1 MSDYTPPTL
10 VIPTPGGNPGDGSLN
25 GDLTTQANTTT
36 PQVVGTGF
44 TSTNGL
50 GTDSSAITTTGTSGA
65 IMGMYIEDGY
75 PICDIEGKP
84 SPSSTQGLKFRLDL
98 RGGNGSA
105 LPGMPTSAAVQW
117 YIMGAVNQFSKF
129 VSIACDNEGNFGSNG
144 KYLCYAGIA
153 TAGMGIPPLYGDDAR
168 TGLTAVDS
176 AAKTLYTTT
185 AAGQLYRLMGRIL
198 ATAGTSPSATYT
210 IKWTEGGATITK
222 TLTIS
227 ALDSDSDLSILIQP
241 DNGTDITAQLTAI
254 SGTGTTVNVAATVEQ
269 MA

>member
-10 VIPTPGGNPGDGSLN
+10 VIPTPGGNPGDGNLN
-25 GDLTTQANTTT
+25 GALTVLANVAS
-36 PQVVGTGF
+36 PPRNKALQKV
-44 TSTNGL
+44 
-50 GTDSSAITTTGTSGA
+50 DSSGDPLFYVASDGRLLIGVDSESSSTGPFTGYQIGSGANSFVLRDFGVSGGPVMYAYGGVTTSG
-65 IMGMYIEDGY
+65 
-75 PICDIEGKP
+75 
-84 SPSSTQGLKFRLDL
+84 T
-98 RGGNGSA
+98 
-105 LPGMPTSAAVQW
+105 
-117 YIMGAVNQFSKF
+117 
-129 VSIACDNEGNFGSNG
+129 
-144 KYLCYAGIA
+144 
-153 TAGMGIPPLYGDDAR
+153 GIPPIYGVDNR
-168 TGLTAVDS
+168 RGLTAADS

-185 AAGQLYRLMGRIL
+185 AAGQAYRLMGRIL

-241 DNGTDITAQLTAI
+241 DNGTAITAQLTAI

>member
-10 VIPTPGGNPGDGSLN
+10 VIPTPGGSPGDGSIRGNLTIGDSGDTTSSSN
-25 GDLTTQANTTT
+25 PNLYCAGALVAQRFSSGNSAMLLGYGNNDPTDFPTINASPILSTDSGGDLEIRATGAAVAIILDPSGNIYFETPFKRFGGINT
-36 PQVVGTGF
+36 V
-44 TSTNGL
+44 GL
-50 GTDSSAITTTGTSGA
+50 GLS
-65 IMGMYIEDGY
+65 
-75 PICDIEGKP
+75 PIY
-84 SPSSTQGLKFRLDL
+84 SLD
-98 RGGNGSA
+98 N
-105 LPGMPTSAAVQW
+105 
-117 YIMGAVNQFSKF
+117 
-129 VSIACDNEGNFGSNG
+129 
-144 KYLCYAGIA
+144 
-153 TAGMGIPPLYGDDAR
+153 R

-210 IKWTEGGATITK
+210 IKWTEGGAAITK

-227 ALDSDSDLSILIQP
+227 ALDSDSDLSVLIQP
-241 DNGTDITAQLTAI
+241 DSGTAITAQLTAI

>member
-1 MSDYTPPTL
+1 MSDYTPPTV
-10 VIPTPGGNPGDGSLN
+10 VIPTPGGNPGDGSIN
-25 GDLTTQANTTT
+25 GNLTFAKDKTGIVFPSGIALQQNDAYQTGSVSFVAPNGSNRLVWEANGYTAFYDNGEVINGSLQIYGAFQLGGSNSYIGVYKGINTA
-36 PQVVGTGF
+36 
-44 TSTNGL
+44 GL
-50 GTDSSAITTTGTSGA
+50 GVA
-65 IMGMYIEDGY
+65 
-75 PICDIEGKP
+75 
-84 SPSSTQGLKFRLDL
+84 
-98 RGGNGSA
+98 
-105 LPGMPTSAAVQW
+105 
-117 YIMGAVNQFSKF
+117 
-129 VSIACDNEGNFGSNG
+129 
-144 KYLCYAGIA
+144 
-153 TAGMGIPPLYGDDAR
+153 PLYGDDAR

-227 ALDSDSDLSILIQP
+227 AIDSDSDLSILIQP
-241 DNGTDITAQLTAI
+241 DNGTAITAQLTAI

>member
-10 VIPTPGGNPGDGSLN
+10 VTPTPGGNPGDGQMTGGLKVLSGNTDYSNLYTALSINGYGIIQRQFGQSTFYINGSLH
-25 GDLTTQANTTT
+25 LTSILAGYNNVNT
-36 PQVVGTGF
+36 V
-44 TSTNGL
+44 GL
-50 GTDSSAITTTGTSGA
+50 G
-65 IMGMYIEDGY
+65 
-75 PICDIEGKP
+75 
-84 SPSSTQGLKFRLDL
+84 
-98 RGGNGSA
+98 
-105 LPGMPTSAAVQW
+105 
-117 YIMGAVNQFSKF
+117 
-129 VSIACDNEGNFGSNG
+129 VS
-144 KYLCYAGIA
+144 
-153 TAGMGIPPLYGDDAR
+153 PLYGKDAR
-168 TGLTAVDS
+168 TGLTAADAS
-176 AAKTLYTTT
+176 ATTLYTTT

-241 DNGTDITAQLTAI
+241 DNGTTITAQLTAI

>member
-25 GDLTTQANTTT
+25 GILRVQANAG
-36 PQVVGTGF
+36 V
-44 TSTNGL
+44 
-50 GTDSSAITTTGTSGA
+50 SGA
-65 IMGMYIEDGY
+65 ISKTLLEVGTDGG
-75 PICDIEGKP
+75 DI
-84 SPSSTQGLKFRLDL
+84 LDL
-98 RGGNGSA
+98 TGGNLEIHSPNGVMAFNNAA
-105 LPGMPTSAAVQW
+105 LFRST
-117 YIMGAVNQFSKF
+117 
-129 VSIACDNEGNFGSNG
+129 VSGFNDIGTVGYGVSPIYG
-144 KYLCYAGIA
+144 K
-153 TAGMGIPPLYGDDAR
+153 DVR
-168 TGLTAVDS
+168 TGLTAADAS
-176 AAKTLYTTT
+176 ATTLYTTT
-185 AAGQLYRLMGRIL
+185 GAGQLYRLMGRIL

-241 DNGTDITAQLTAI
+241 DNGTAITAQLTAI

>member
-10 VIPTPGGNPGDGSLN
+10 VTPTPGGKPGDGSLN
-25 GDLTTQANTTT
+25 GALTVQANVNSGTAEVLVRAGSDGRPLIQYQDTSHT
-36 PQVVGTGF
+36 VQFNDVGNTGF
-44 TSTNGL
+44 DASGNLNLGGVIHIFQDKFTSGL
-50 GTDSSAITTTGTSGA
+50 GVP
-65 IMGMYIEDGY
+65 
-75 PICDIEGKP
+75 PIWD
-84 SPSSTQGLKFRLDL
+84 
-98 RGGNGSA
+98 
-105 LPGMPTSAAVQW
+105 
-117 YIMGAVNQFSKF
+117 Y
-129 VSIACDNEGNFGSNG
+129 
-144 KYLCYAGIA
+144 
-153 TAGMGIPPLYGDDAR
+153 DAR
-168 TGLTAVDS
+168 TGLTAADS

-227 ALDSDSDLSILIQP
+227 ALDSDSDLSVLIQP
-241 DNGTDITAQLTAI
+241 DNATAITAQLTAI

>member
-10 VIPTPGGNPGDGSLN
+10 VIPTPGGGPGDGTMSGKLTVN
-25 GDLTTQANTTT
+25 GLSVGPKNSTIDANPTYGGFYVGANTTGT
-36 PQVVGTGF
+36 FYLGSVG
-44 TSTNGL
+44 STNGIHL
-50 GTDSSAITTTGTSGA
+50 NTKFTYYNNNATSGLGVA
-65 IMGMYIEDGY
+65 
-75 PICDIEGKP
+75 
-84 SPSSTQGLKFRLDL
+84 
-98 RGGNGSA
+98 
-105 LPGMPTSAAVQW
+105 
-117 YIMGAVNQFSKF
+117 
-129 VSIACDNEGNFGSNG
+129 
-144 KYLCYAGIA
+144 
-153 TAGMGIPPLYGDDAR
+153 PLYGDDVR
-168 TGLTAVDS
+168 TGLTAADAS
-176 AAKTLYTTT
+176 AKTLYTTT

-241 DNGTDITAQLTAI
+241 DNGTAITAQLTAI

>member
-10 VIPTPGGNPGDGSLN
+10 VTPTPGGSAGDGSMN
-25 GDLTTQANTTT
+25 GALTLQSQASDT
-36 PQVVGTGF
+36 
-44 TSTNGL
+44 
-50 GTDSSAITTTGTSGA
+50 
-65 IMGMYIEDGY
+65 
-75 PICDIEGKP
+75 
-84 SPSSTQGLKFRLDL
+84 
-98 RGGNGSA
+98 
-105 LPGMPTSAAVQW
+105 AAVDLILESTTNRAILKQD
-117 YIMGAVNQFSKF
+117 S
-129 VSIACDNEGNFGSNG
+129 EGNIILDSPTRGTVILGPNSNISISNNIVNFGGRILDYSGILTVG
-144 KYLCYAGIA
+144 KGVA
-153 TAGMGIPPLYGDDAR
+153 PLYGDDAR
-168 TGLTAVDS
+168 TGLTAADS

-227 ALDSDSDLSILIQP
+227 ALDSDSDLSVLIQP
-241 DNGTDITAQLTAI
+241 DSATAITAQLTAI

>member
-25 GDLTTQANTTT
+25 GALTVQANISGPTNTVLLQYGSNLHRFIT
-36 PQVVGTGF
+36 LDGSGDPVLAEGTGGYIRFGSGGKTYMNDSGIF
-44 TSTNGL
+44 TIYNNVSAQGL
-50 GTDSSAITTTGTSGA
+50 GLA
-65 IMGMYIEDGY
+65 
-75 PICDIEGKP
+75 PI
-84 SPSSTQGLKFRLDL
+84 
-98 RGGNGSA
+98 
-105 LPGMPTSAAVQW
+105 
-117 YIMGAVNQFSKF
+117 
-129 VSIACDNEGNFGSNG
+129 
-144 KYLCYAGIA
+144 
-153 TAGMGIPPLYGDDAR
+153 YGDDVR
-168 TGLTAVDS
+168 TGLTAADS

-241 DNGTDITAQLTAI
+241 DNGTAITAQLTAI

>member
-10 VIPTPGGNPGDGSLN
+10 VTPTPGGNPGDGSLSGALTVQTETDVTN
-25 GDLTTQANTTT
+25 TGSTFMKAGKTGANIIQGENTGDLVITPPAGSSNTIRISGGMAFQNSSLYITSKIDIYNSITTL
-36 PQVVGTGF
+36 
-44 TSTNGL
+44 GL
-50 GTDSSAITTTGTSGA
+50 GVA
-65 IMGMYIEDGY
+65 
-75 PICDIEGKP
+75 PI
-84 SPSSTQGLKFRLDL
+84 
-98 RGGNGSA
+98 
-105 LPGMPTSAAVQW
+105 
-117 YIMGAVNQFSKF
+117 
-129 VSIACDNEGNFGSNG
+129 
-144 KYLCYAGIA
+144 
-153 TAGMGIPPLYGDDAR
+153 YGENAR
-168 TGLTAVDS
+168 TGLTAADAS
-176 AAKTLYTTT
+176 ATTLYTTT

-241 DNGTDITAQLTAI
+241 DNGTAITAQLTAI

>member
-25 GDLTTQANTTT
+25 GALTVQANT
-36 PQVVGTGF
+36 PLV
-44 TSTNGL
+44 S
-50 GTDSSAITTTGTSGA
+50 GTD
-65 IMGMYIEDGY
+65 
-75 PICDIEGKP
+75 
-84 SPSSTQGLKFRLDL
+84 LLN
-98 RGGNGSA
+98 GGSEPNHIIAWNGSQ
-105 LPGMPTSAAVQW
+105 GIQ
-117 YIMGAVNQFSKF
+117 VNKER
-129 VSIACDNEGNFGSNG
+129 A
-144 KYLCYAGIA
+144 A
-153 TAGMGIPPLYGDDAR
+153 TAGDTYISVNSGNEPVIGIDASGNAEFWNGRLFNCRKIAVYELIVTSGLGVAPIYGDDAR
-168 TGLTAVDS
+168 TGLTAADAS
-176 AAKTLYTTT
+176 AKTLYTTT

-241 DNGTDITAQLTAI
+241 DNGTAITAQLTAI

>member
-25 GDLTTQANTTT
+25 GDLTIRANDTNPFSTSHNLITIGSGANKYAILSNDTASPYFYDQDGDNLGFHWNPAGTTFSGKGLRT
-36 PQVVGTGF
+36 NTGF
-44 TSTNGL
+44 GMYNGISTFGL
-50 GTDSSAITTTGTSGA
+50 GISPIYSG
-65 IMGMYIEDGY
+65 
-75 PICDIEGKP
+75 
-84 SPSSTQGLKFRLDL
+84 
-98 RGGNGSA
+98 
-105 LPGMPTSAAVQW
+105 
-117 YIMGAVNQFSKF
+117 
-129 VSIACDNEGNFGSNG
+129 DN
-144 KYLCYAGIA
+144 
-153 TAGMGIPPLYGDDAR
+153 R
-168 TGLTAVDS
+168 TGLTTADS

-222 TLTIS
+222 TLSIS

-241 DNGTDITAQLTAI
+241 DNGTAITAQLTAI

>member
-25 GDLTTQANTTT
+25 GTLTVLSDEASPTNPAIRLGSSKWLVIDNYSGSNYLRFNFNRDFSNIQMVGAIYFNNTIIAYNNITT
-36 PQVVGTGF
+36 V
-44 TSTNGL
+44 GL
-50 GTDSSAITTTGTSGA
+50 GVA
-65 IMGMYIEDGY
+65 
-75 PICDIEGKP
+75 PLFGK
-84 SPSSTQGLKFRLDL
+84 D
-98 RGGNGSA
+98 
-105 LPGMPTSAAVQW
+105 V
-117 YIMGAVNQFSKF
+117 
-129 VSIACDNEGNFGSNG
+129 
-144 KYLCYAGIA
+144 
-153 TAGMGIPPLYGDDAR
+153 R
-168 TGLTAVDS
+168 TGLTAADAS
-176 AAKTLYTTT
+176 ATTLYTTT

-241 DNGTDITAQLTAI
+241 DNGTAITAQLTAI